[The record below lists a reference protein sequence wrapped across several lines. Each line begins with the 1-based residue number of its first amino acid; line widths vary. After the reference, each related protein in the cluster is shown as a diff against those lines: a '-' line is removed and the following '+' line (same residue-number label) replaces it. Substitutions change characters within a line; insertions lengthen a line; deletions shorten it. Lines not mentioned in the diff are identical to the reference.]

1 METGVPTTPRSCG
14 RVAFWAFSGAAAG
27 LVSGSAFGSDARA
40 SSVRVP
46 LPGTAWRGLVDGAG
60 VAGAVKEAVSVV
72 AVCDNAARD
81 AATEWSGSV
90 SGTLCALN
98 TTSDLTHAEGR
109 RL

>member
-1 METGVPTTPRSCG
+1 M
-14 RVAFWAFSGAAAG
+14 
-27 LVSGSAFGSDARA
+27 
-40 SSVRVP
+40 
-46 LPGTAWRGLVDGAG
+46 DGAG

-98 TTSDLTHAEGR
+98 TTSDLAPTPRTASAFTGSVSAPPPAVSMMMSHAGAYSSEGS
-109 RL
+109 LKPTSSSWALK